1 MRIIL
6 EATCGLCGKKQHVTP
21 EAMTSEN
28 PGERVGSLRCSHC
41 NNKLTDSEH
50 LRALGGFLSAVTHR
64 RKHVAPAFH
73 AAKILM
79 TVLEK
84 HNPWRLGIRVLPEVR
99 RAPVE
104 RRVEVPAAVSETRQ
118 VVAKRFE
125 DL

>member
-1 MRIIL
+1 LRIIL

-21 EAMTSEN
+21 DALTSEN
-28 PGERVGSLRCSHC
+28 PGERVNALRCPHC

-50 LRALGGFLSAVTHR
+50 LRALGGFLSAVTHK

-84 HNPWRLGIRVLPEVR
+84 HHPWRLGIRVLPEVR
-99 RAPVE
+99 TSVE
-104 RRVEVPAAVSETRQ
+104 RRMEVPIAASEGTH
-118 VVAKRFE
+118 VVAERFE